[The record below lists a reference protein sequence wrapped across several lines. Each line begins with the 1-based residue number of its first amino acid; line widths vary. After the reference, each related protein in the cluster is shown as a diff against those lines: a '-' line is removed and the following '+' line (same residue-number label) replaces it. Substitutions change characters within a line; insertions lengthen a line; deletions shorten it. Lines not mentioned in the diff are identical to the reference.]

1 VEDLAHWDRNFD
13 TAIVGGAAVIAR
25 MLSRPMLPNGE
36 TIPYA
41 YGLRLDTYRG
51 LRTVSRRGHP
61 AGTPTDFIRFPD
73 QRFTVATLCNSDSL
87 EASRLA
93 QGVADLYL
101 GALMGPDSRRPQPP
115 AAVAMSLQE
124 LTRYAG
130 IYRSIDD
137 PWNLWPIEV
146 RQGVLGEII
155 FDDAT
160 DEAFYPMTPAGGG
173 RFFEVGRTGNVGL
186 FNFRPLASGGPLGLE
201 MSWNEGPIEVSERVT
216 DSAVWRPSAVVVAE
230 YAGAWFSQD
239 LDAGWQLEARGARLV
254 LRRRGQMDLTLRP
267 VARDRFL
274 RGFGPEGDVSV
285 RLQFHR
291 DSAGRLSE
299 LTLSTPP
306 GENSVRNLR
315 FARLVAK

>member
-1 VEDLAHWDRNFD
+1 MG
-13 TAIVGGAAVIAR
+13 IVNKPFSVSDQYAS
-25 MLSRPMLPNGE
+25 LRPS
-36 TIPYA
+36 
-41 YGLRLDTYRG
+41 GLQIGVRVDSPRG
-51 LRTVSRRGHP
+51 VSR
-61 AGTPTDFIRFPD
+61 
-73 QRFTVATLCNSDSL
+73 VNVS
-87 EASRLA
+87 
-93 QGVADLYL
+93 
-101 GALMGPDSRRPQPP
+101 
-115 AAVAMSLQE
+115 
-124 LTRYAG
+124 
-130 IYRSIDD
+130 
-137 PWNLWPIEV
+137 
-146 RQGVLGEII
+146 
-155 FDDAT
+155 
-160 DEAFYPMTPAGGG
+160 DEAFYPMTPAGDG

-315 FARLVAK
+315 FARVVAK